1 MQMFDHDE
9 EGYREWIKSHPI
21 GFVLVS
27 HNPPSS
33 KYISVHRADCH
44 TINPAKA
51 RHKENWTKSYIK
63 LCADVEAELTQW
75 ATSQWGQQVAPLRP
89 CGHCKRAGRV

>member
-1 MQMFDHDE
+1 MEMFDHNE
-9 EGYREWIKSHPI
+9 EGYRKWIQEHPT

-33 KYISVHRADCH
+33 KYITIHRADCA

-51 RHKENWTKSYIK
+51 LNRENWTKSYIK
-63 LCADVEAELTQW
+63 VCANTQTDLTAW
-75 ATSQWGQQVAPLRP
+75 ATSRWGQSVAPLRP